1 MNCNSSR
8 SGTNVSCLRSSLR
21 RMLLSFSTTPRAASG
36 SKRISE
42 VTVFSVLK
50 RKCGL
55 ICRDSASM
63 RAFSR
68 SCWWR
73 SSFISLHVLFQI
85 FSGAA
90 TDISAAITASTSHR
104 SHDAAA
110 EQAHQER
117 AFERHIGEGIGGATN
132 QAKSHAQNQ
141 RRHHEQ
147 HQFQFLIRVALL
159 REQHAPQGVPPNQE
173 CGEGGGHRHL

>member
-73 SSFISLHVLFQI
+73 SSFISLRVLFQI
-85 FSGAA
+85 FS
-90 TDISAAITASTSHR
+90 
-104 SHDAAA
+104 DAAA